1 MRSEVPSGSPVKPC
15 VAPLPPGPAFLV
27 KNQDSCSSGMI
38 REGAWLSRGG
48 EDQGFFF
55 FLLWQEGVTEKR
67 RQAHRAR
74 EKATGT
80 ALASWCSHS
89 SEPGPGVCRGQ
100 AYLLPPAQGSLGLV
114 HRLRPSEST
123 VPPCGS
129 VILHCLALLPAVISQ
144 PGAGLVGVPAP

>member
-55 FLLWQEGVTEKR
+55 FFCGKKGSQRKGGKPIGPEKKP
-67 RQAHRAR
+67 Q
-74 EKATGT
+74 
-80 ALASWCSHS
+80 
-89 SEPGPGVCRGQ
+89 GQ
-100 AYLLPPAQGSLGLV
+100 P
-114 HRLRPSEST
+114 
-123 VPPCGS
+123 
-129 VILHCLALLPAVISQ
+129 
-144 PGAGLVGVPAP
+144 